1 MAFMRDWTDPR
12 DGVLW
17 MLRRGFLVGPGAS
30 GLFFTRGAERRT
42 VLLEGE
48 ADLDSLTDEELEALL
63 DRALKEPTANA

>member
-1 MAFMRDWTDPR
+1 MAFMRDWTDSR

-30 GLFFTRGAERRT
+30 RLFFTRGAERRT
-42 VLLEGE
+42 VLLEDE

-63 DRALKEPTANA
+63 DQAQRVRGADA

>member
-48 ADLDSLTDEELEALL
+48 
-63 DRALKEPTANA
+63 PT